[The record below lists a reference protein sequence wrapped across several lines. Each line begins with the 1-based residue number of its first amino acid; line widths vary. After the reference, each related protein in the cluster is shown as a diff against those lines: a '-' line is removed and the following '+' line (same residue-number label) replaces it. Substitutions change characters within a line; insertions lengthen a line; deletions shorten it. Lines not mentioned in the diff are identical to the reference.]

1 MQDETSRELAVM
13 GATGEL
19 RGTSGYVL
27 WRMANGAWLELDDDN
42 AVVKI
47 EAQPA
52 SAAVIRDRG
61 TIHSAAS
68 PRDLNL
74 IGLRIVFNGTQLM
87 GLEHR

>member
-1 MQDETSRELAVM
+1 VVAGHDRMHDETSRELAVM

-47 EAQPA
+47 E
-52 SAAVIRDRG
+52 
-61 TIHSAAS
+61 
-68 PRDLNL
+68 
-74 IGLRIVFNGTQLM
+74 
-87 GLEHR
+87 